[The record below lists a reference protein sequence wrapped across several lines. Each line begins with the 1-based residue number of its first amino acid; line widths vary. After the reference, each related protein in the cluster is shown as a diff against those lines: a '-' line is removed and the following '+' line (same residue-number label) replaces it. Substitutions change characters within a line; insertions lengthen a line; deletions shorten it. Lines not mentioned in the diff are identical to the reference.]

1 VTAIQPR
8 PGPLELL
15 GASLRI
21 RPGRVYPFSVPLLV
35 FALAALVVH
44 LGDHFLDLEVY
55 RLGVRTWLSGGD
67 LYGSLPTTS
76 AGIALPFIYPP
87 FAALLL
93 VPLTVSGWACA
104 WISMLVISLASLCVT
119 LYVLLRRLWPSG
131 GRAGALAAGSVL
143 LPLSLVLE
151 PVLQT
156 FEFGQLNLLLMAMV
170 AVDCLV
176 PRTRWPRGLLVGL
189 AAAIKLTPGVFVLYF
204 VLRRDYRS
212 ALVAALVAAA
222 ATGASALVA
231 PAASLRYWIGGP
243 AAGVSG
249 SPFFTNQTF
258 QAVLVR
264 AGLSGL
270 DMKAAWLLASA
281 LLLCL
286 ATPAIR
292 RAPEAL
298 ALVATAGVGL
308 LVSPTS
314 WSHHWVWIAPALLV
328 TGVIA
333 GRSRSR
339 AWALATAVLVVAF
352 VVAPFHFLPHDHE
365 LELTWT
371 PAQQVVGATYVIVT
385 AALYA
390 ALWLAWRRRP
400 APAPGSPERPEQPG
414 PPERPERPEPPGS
427 PEHPGR
433 PRRRSGR
440 LGGRA

>member
-1 VTAIQPR
+1 VTAIPAR
-8 PGPLELL
+8 PTRLELL
-15 GASLRI
+15 GASLRS
-21 RPGRVYPFSVPLLV
+21 RPGRVYLFSVPLLGFV
-35 FALAALVVH
+35 AAALVVH

-55 RLGVRTWLSGGD
+55 RLGVRAWLSGGD
-67 LYGSLPTTS
+67 LYGPLPTTS
-76 AGIALPFIYPP
+76 AGIVLPFIYPP

-93 VPLTVSGWACA
+93 VPLTLSGWACA
-104 WISMLVISLASLCVT
+104 WISMLVISLASLGVT
-119 LYVLLRRLWPSG
+119 LYVVLRRLWPSG
-131 GRAGALAAGSVL
+131 GGAGALAAVSVL
-143 LPLSLVLE
+143 FPPSLALE

-156 FEFGQLNLLLMAMV
+156 FEFGQVNLLLMAMV
-170 AVDCLV
+170 AVDCLA

-189 AAAIKLTPGVFVLYF
+189 AAAIKLTPAVFVLYF

-212 ALVAALVAAA
+212 TLVAALGAAA
-222 ATGASALVA
+222 ATAASALVA
-231 PAASLRYWIGGP
+231 PAASVRYWTGGP

-264 AGLSGL
+264 AGVDGP

-286 ATPAIR
+286 ALPAIR
-292 RAPEAL
+292 RAPAPL

-328 TGVIA
+328 TGVTA

-339 AWALATAVLVVAF
+339 AWASATAVLLVAF
-352 VVAPFHFLPHDHE
+352 VVAPFHLLPHDHE
-365 LELTWT
+365 VELTWT
-371 PAQQVVGATYVIVT
+371 PAQQVVGAAYVIVT
-385 AALYA
+385 VALYV
-390 ALWLAWRRRP
+390 ALWLAWWRRP
-400 APAPGSPERPEQPG
+400 APIPG
-414 PPERPERPEPPGS
+414 PPEHPEPGQP
-427 PEHPGR
+427 P
-433 PRRRSGR
+433 RRSGH